1 MLSRHVILG
10 CIGLLLSSSVPLASS
25 ACTNDDTG
33 ETLLSVSRLP
43 TRFEATA
50 LEVNET
56 LAAAIEVAEVSL
68 SDILALEQNVSAV
81 VLQAQLQQISDV
93 PPLLTYENTL
103 SAINRMM
110 YELWQPGYR
119 LNLLSKTS
127 DIVEVRDAATE
138 AVVQMSKWS
147 RDHVEYN
154 VILYNIIAA
163 FAQTD
168 EAASLTGEK
177 FRYLNETMNDYKRK
191 GMALSEA
198 ERAEL
203 VAMEERLDVLTTEID
218 TAITNDVG
226 AVAFT
231 LDDLAGLPET
241 KLAALDYNA
250 TTDLYTAATAIAS
263 QYSAVSTYA
272 NKSDTRLR
280 ILRTD
285 NQRAM
290 QENGE
295 PILE

>member
-1 MLSRHVILG
+1 MFSRRMILG
-10 CIGLLLSSSVPLASS
+10 CIGCLLLSSVQLASS
-25 ACTNDDTG
+25 ACTDG
-33 ETLLSVSRLP
+33 SGQTLQSVQRLP
-43 TRFEATA
+43 TSFEATA

-56 LAAAIEVAEVSL
+56 LATAIEVAEVSL
-68 SDILALEQNVSAV
+68 ADILALEQTV
-81 VLQAQLQQISDV
+81 VLQAQLEQISDV
-93 PPLLTYENTL
+93 PPILTYENTL

-127 DIVEVRDAATE
+127 DKVEVRDAATE

-147 RDHVEYN
+147 RDNIEYN
-154 VILYNIIAA
+154 VNLYGIIAA
-163 FAQTD
+163 FAQTE
-168 EAASLTGEK
+168 EAVALTGEK

-226 AVAFT
+226 AVEFT
-231 LDDLAGLPET
+231 LAELAGLPET
-241 KLAALDYNA
+241 KLASLDYNA

-280 ILRTD
+280 ILLTD

-290 QENGE
+290 EENGE